1 MNRAFHTGAIAWV
14 CAAFLS
20 VSFGADPR
28 AAAAVGAFM
37 LLAAIAVRKRLPL
50 WLCAATV
57 AFGLSL
63 VWLALHSSLT
73 FSAAARFEGVSV
85 DLRGLVIE
93 RVEYGDYARLTLI
106 AEDGPLPSGI
116 RVSVGAPGAL
126 DVSPGDVVEWE
137 LITDRPDAASR
148 AKLYADAIGLE
159 ASVAGAPRLVGK
171 RPNDWRVLFARYRDA
186 AASHITR
193 YLTGPEGGVLA
204 AMATGRSELIA
215 ADLRADYARSGLSH
229 LLAVSGLHL
238 TVFAGLF
245 DALLSIVRCGRR
257 TRAAAG
263 IAAVLLFM
271 LMAGCTLSVVRA
283 AVMAVICRAAL
294 LLGRDSD
301 TLNSLG
307 FALTVI
313 LLQNPYAIFSTGLQL
328 SYLATMG
335 IAACADPVCAWCA
348 RWIWRMDAHSLRRLH
363 PFGYAALL
371 AFSTSVC
378 AGLFTAP
385 VLCLAFGQLSLV
397 APVANVL
404 AAPFVTPALAGGL
417 LCGLLGFIPP
427 LDVVARACALAGGAS
442 IRVINTIAS
451 WWGALPFASVPV
463 RAGLVTLWMGAC
475 ILGGALLAANRAPYA
490 VRIYAASLAVVA
502 LLSGML
508 AHAIAWGPTMELAVS
523 QSGTSV
529 ALACGG
535 QGAVIGEP
543 ESVSDAQN
551 LAAFL
556 KDSGVKR
563 ISLYAVREEGAL
575 FSNRTHALSKILPVD
590 TAFGLDRTHG
600 FAAELPGARISAE
613 GKDAE
618 SISIEMG
625 GLRIVKTFDQIPAAA
640 DVLIN
645 ARGQIV
651 AAPGVMLKTT
661 ARYYNCEI
669 LTLRRTGAAALD
681 VIPHAAARL
690 TEGTP

>member
-1 MNRAFHTGAIAWV
+1 M
-14 CAAFLS
+14 
-20 VSFGADPR
+20 
-28 AAAAVGAFM
+28 
-37 LLAAIAVRKRLPL
+37 
-50 WLCAATV
+50 
-57 AFGLSL
+57 
-63 VWLALHSSLT
+63 
-73 FSAAARFEGVSV
+73 
-85 DLRGLVIE
+85 
-93 RVEYGDYARLTLI
+93 
-106 AEDGPLPSGI
+106 
-116 RVSVGAPGAL
+116 
-126 DVSPGDVVEWE
+126 
-137 LITDRPDAASR
+137 
-148 AKLYADAIGLE
+148 
-159 ASVAGAPRLVGK
+159 
-171 RPNDWRVLFARYRDA
+171 
-186 AASHITR
+186 
-193 YLTGPEGGVLA
+193 LA

-257 TRAAAG
+257 MRAAAG
-263 IAAVLLFM
+263 LTAVLLFM
-271 LMAGCTLSVVRA
+271 LMTGCTLSVVRA
-283 AVMAVICRAAL
+283 AVMAVICRTAL

-307 FALTVI
+307 FALIVI

-335 IAACADPVCAWCA
+335 IAACADPACAWCA
-348 RWIWRMDAHSLRRLH
+348 RWIWRMDARSLRRLH

-378 AGLFTAP
+378 AGVFTAP
-385 VLCLAFGQLSLV
+385 VLCFAFGQLSLV

-563 ISLYAVREEGAL
+563 ISLYAVREDGAL

-651 AAPGVMLKTT
+651 VAPGVMLKTT

>member
-1 MNRAFHTGAIAWV
+1 MNRAFHIGAIAWI
-14 CAAFLS
+14 CAVLLS
-20 VSFGADPR
+20 APLGFDPR
-28 AAAAVGAFM
+28 AKAAVGAC
-37 LLAAIAVRKRLPL
+37 LLLSAAVMRKRLPL

-63 VWLALHSSLT
+63 AWLALYSSLT
-73 FSAAARFEGVSV
+73 FSAAARLEGAFV
-85 DLRGLVIE
+85 DLRGLVLE
-93 RVEYGDYARLTLI
+93 RVEYGDYTRLTLVT
-106 AEDGPLPSGI
+106 EDGPLPSGI

-137 LITDRPDAASR
+137 LIMDSPDAASR
-148 AKLYADAIGLE
+148 AKLYADAVGLR
-159 ASVAGAPRLVGK
+159 ASMAGAPRLIEK
-171 RPNDWRVLFARYRDA
+171 RLNDGRVLFARYRDA
-186 AASHITR
+186 AASHIMR
-193 YLTGPEGGVLA
+193 YMTATEGGVLA

-215 ADLRADYARSGLSH
+215 ADLRASYARAGLSH

-245 DALLSIVRCGRR
+245 DALLSAVRCGRR

-271 LMAGCTLSVVRA
+271 LMTGCTLSVVRA

-307 FALTVI
+307 FALIVI

-348 RWIWRMDAHSLRRLH
+348 RRLWRTDARSLRRLH

-378 AGLFTAP
+378 AGVFTAP
-385 VLCLAFGQLSLV
+385 VLCVAFGQLSLV

-404 AAPFVTPALAGGL
+404 AAPFVMPALAGGL

-427 LDVVARACALAGGAS
+427 FAVLARACALAGGAS
-442 IRVINTIAS
+442 IHAVNAIAS
-451 WWGALPFASVPV
+451 WWSVLPFASVPV
-463 RAGLVTLWMGAC
+463 RAGLVTLWMAAC
-475 ILGGALLAANRAPYA
+475 ILGGALLAANRAPHT
-490 VRIYAASLAVVA
+490 VRLYAASLAVVA
-502 LLSGML
+502 LLAGML
-508 AHAIAWGPTMELAVS
+508 ARAVAWGPTVELAVS
-523 QSGTSV
+523 QSAGSV

-543 ESVSDAQN
+543 DSVADAQN

-556 KDSGVKR
+556 KDNGVKR
-563 ISLYAVREEGAL
+563 ISLYAVRKDGAL
-575 FSNRTHALSKILPVD
+575 FSNRTHALSEILPVD
-590 TAFGLDRTHG
+590 TAFGLDQTYG
-600 FAAELPGARISAE
+600 FTAELPGAHVSAE

-618 SISIEMG
+618 IVSIEMG
-625 GLRIVKTFDQIPAAA
+625 GLRIVKTFDQTPAAA

-651 AAPGVMLKTT
+651 AAPGVRLKTT

-669 LTLRRTGAAALD
+669 MTLRRTNAAGPD
-681 VIPHAAARL
+681 VLPRAAARQ
-690 TEGTP
+690 TEGMP

>member
-1 MNRAFHTGAIAWV
+1 
-14 CAAFLS
+14 
-20 VSFGADPR
+20 
-28 AAAAVGAFM
+28 M

-159 ASVAGAPRLVGK
+159 ASMAGAPRLVGK

-257 TRAAAG
+257 MRAAAG
-263 IAAVLLFM
+263 LTAVLLFM
-271 LMAGCTLSVVRA
+271 LMTGCTLSVVRA
-283 AVMAVICRAAL
+283 AVMAVICRTAL

-307 FALTVI
+307 FALIII

-328 SYLATMG
+328 SYLATPWG
-335 IAACADPVCAWCA
+335 SPPAPIPPARGAHAGFGGWTRAACAGCTHWVMRRFWPFQPQSAPACLQLQCFAL
-348 RWIWRMDAHSLRRLH
+348 HSDSSRLLRRLRM
-363 PFGYAALL
+363 
-371 AFSTSVC
+371 C
-378 AGLFTAP
+378 W
-385 VLCLAFGQLSLV
+385 
-397 APVANVL
+397 
-404 AAPFVTPALAGGL
+404 
-417 LCGLLGFIPP
+417 P
-427 LDVVARACALAGGAS
+427 LPS
-442 IRVINTIAS
+442 
-451 WWGALPFASVPV
+451 
-463 RAGLVTLWMGAC
+463 
-475 ILGGALLAANRAPYA
+475 
-490 VRIYAASLAVVA
+490 
-502 LLSGML
+502 
-508 AHAIAWGPTMELAVS
+508 
-523 QSGTSV
+523 
-529 ALACGG
+529 
-535 QGAVIGEP
+535 
-543 ESVSDAQN
+543 
-551 LAAFL
+551 
-556 KDSGVKR
+556 
-563 ISLYAVREEGAL
+563 
-575 FSNRTHALSKILPVD
+575 
-590 TAFGLDRTHG
+590 
-600 FAAELPGARISAE
+600 
-613 GKDAE
+613 
-618 SISIEMG
+618 
-625 GLRIVKTFDQIPAAA
+625 
-640 DVLIN
+640 
-645 ARGQIV
+645 
-651 AAPGVMLKTT
+651 
-661 ARYYNCEI
+661 
-669 LTLRRTGAAALD
+669 
-681 VIPHAAARL
+681 
-690 TEGTP
+690 